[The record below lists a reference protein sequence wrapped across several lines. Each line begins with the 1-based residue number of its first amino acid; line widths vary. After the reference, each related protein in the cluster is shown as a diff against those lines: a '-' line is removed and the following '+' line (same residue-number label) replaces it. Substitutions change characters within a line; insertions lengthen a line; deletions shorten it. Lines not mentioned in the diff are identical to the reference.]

1 MKTKIF
7 VLWAFFVWGNNMAGL
22 FATPSMPS
30 IEVTQTPTVIDESSS
45 RAKTLEALRKKKGRA
60 SNMLAGDY
68 YSTNNKPTSNAIA
81 GQPSASKT
89 LLGQ

>member
-1 MKTKIF
+1 
-7 VLWAFFVWGNNMAGL
+7 MAGI
-22 FATPSMPS
+22 FSTPSMPK
-30 IEVTQTPTVIDESSS
+30 IEVKDAPKVIDESSS

-60 SNMLAGDY
+60 ANMLAGDY
-68 YSTNNKPTSNAIA
+68 YNSNRTAASNAIS

>member
-1 MKTKIF
+1 
-7 VLWAFFVWGNNMAGL
+7 MAGI
-22 FATPSMPS
+22 FSTHSMPK
-30 IEVTQTPTVIDESSS
+30 IEVKDAPKVIDESSS

-60 SNMLAGDY
+60 ANMLAGDY
-68 YSTNNKPTSNAIA
+68 YNSNRTAASNAIS

>member
-1 MKTKIF
+1 
-7 VLWAFFVWGNNMAGL
+7 MAGL
-22 FATPSMPS
+22 FSTPSMPK
-30 IEVTQTPTVIDESSS
+30 IEVQQTPKVVDESSS

-60 SNMLAGDY
+60 SNMLANDY
-68 YSTNNKPTSNAIA
+68 YGGARQTQSNAIA

>member
-1 MKTKIF
+1 
-7 VLWAFFVWGNNMAGL
+7 MAGL
-22 FATPSMPS
+22 FSTPSMPK
-30 IEVTQTPTVIDESSS
+30 IEVKDAPKVIDESSS

-68 YSTNNKPTSNAIA
+68 YRSAQTQTNAIS

>member
-1 MKTKIF
+1 
-7 VLWAFFVWGNNMAGL
+7 MAGI
-22 FATPSMPS
+22 FSTPSMPK
-30 IEVTQTPTVIDESSS
+30 IEVKEAPKVIDESSS

-68 YSTNNKPTSNAIA
+68 YGNSQSASTTAIA

>member
-1 MKTKIF
+1 
-7 VLWAFFVWGNNMAGL
+7 MAGIFL
-22 FATPSMPS
+22 APSVPK
-30 IEVTQTPTVIDESSS
+30 IEVKQAPKVIDESSS

-60 SNMLAGDY
+60 ANMLAGDY
-68 YSTNNKPTSNAIA
+68 YAPAQSQGNAIA

>member
-1 MKTKIF
+1 
-7 VLWAFFVWGNNMAGL
+7 MAGL
-22 FATPSMPS
+22 FSTPSMPKM
-30 IEVTQTPTVIDESSS
+30 EVKQEAPRVIDESSS

-60 SNMLAGDY
+60 ANMLAGDY
-68 YSTNNKPTSNAIA
+68 YTQSQKQSVAIE

>member
-1 MKTKIF
+1 
-7 VLWAFFVWGNNMAGL
+7 MAGI
-22 FATPSMPS
+22 FSSPSMPK
-30 IEVTQTPTVIDESSS
+30 IEVKEAPKVIDESSS

-60 SNMLAGDY
+60 ANMLAGDY
-68 YSTNNKPTSNAIA
+68 YNQTQTQSNAIS